1 MALVNYLSHEIQFKV
16 VYYGTGLGG
25 KTTNL
30 MHIHAKTPQQYRG
43 NLVSL
48 KTDEERTLYFDF
60 LPVALGEVS
69 GYRTRF
75 LLYTVPGQMIYQAS
89 RRVILQGVDGIV
101 FVGDSTPTRQDG
113 NRASWRDLNRLLE
126 SYGLRLR
133 DLPLVYQWNK
143 RDLPGAV
150 AIDDLEAGLTP

>member
-60 LPVALGEVS
+60 LPVALGVMDTLKS
-69 GYRTRF
+69 
-75 LLYTVPGQMIYQAS
+75 
-89 RRVILQGVDGIV
+89 ILRGGLHA
-101 FVGDSTPTRQDG
+101 FQDE
-113 NRASWRDLNRLLE
+113 NRAHAPQSFVEPVKQR
-126 SYGLRLR
+126 
-133 DLPLVYQWNK
+133 
-143 RDLPGAV
+143 
-150 AIDDLEAGLTP
+150 T